1 MLRRVIGSTGAEEV
15 RWSTQTSVLE
25 QSTSNAP
32 VLWFWTVGSTG
43 AEEKLESTKHAL
55 WNKRLSLHRWFDFWA
70 SVQPVLKRGCNP
82 SKHALWNKGLS
93 LHRCFD
99 FLTIGSTGA
108 LLDFC
113 LYPEKIDRQGV
124 GPSAM
129 HRMLRCL
136 GTGSTGAAD
145 FLCFQLFWLGF
156 ECDFDCCFFQE
167 LCWLL
172 LTILCYFWVSV

>member
-1 MLRRVIGSTGAEEV
+1 MLRRGIGSTGAEEV
-15 RWSTQTSVLE
+15 RYQLKQAFWNKVHPMHRCFDSEPSV
-25 QSTSNAP
+25 QP
-32 VLWFWTVGSTG
+32 VLKSSWS
-43 AEEKLESTKHAL
+43 SSKHAL
-55 WNKRLSLHRWFDFWA
+55 WNKGLSLHRWFDFWA

-99 FLTIGSTGA
+99 FLNIGSTGA

-113 LYPEKIDRQGV
+113 LHPEKIDRQGV

-129 HRMLRCL
+129 HRMLRCW

-172 LTILCYFWVSV
+172 LTILCCFWVSV

>member
-1 MLRRVIGSTGAEEV
+1 VTTGRTDGIENGHRFNRSLCVKEVAVGVLTQYPRLRHCTGAC
-15 RWSTQTSVLE
+15 SV
-25 QSTSNAP
+25 
-32 VLWFWTVGSTG
+32 V
-43 AEEKLESTKHAL
+43 
-55 WNKRLSLHRWFDFWA
+55 A
-70 SVQPVLKRGCNP
+70 SVQPVLKRFADQLKQAFWNKVLPMHRCFDSEPSVQPVLKSSWSP

-108 LLDFC
+108 LLDFF
-113 LYPEKIDRQGV
+113 LHPEKIDRQGV

-145 FLCFQLFWLGF
+145 FLCFQLF
-156 ECDFDCCFFQE
+156 
-167 LCWLL
+167 
-172 LTILCYFWVSV
+172 